1 MPTELRKCDVKNAP
15 KCLSVLAGPRQS
27 CQDEPMPPTQERD
40 YERLATIARRRRAE
54 LGLALNDVNAK
65 AGGLSNRTWQRVEK
79 GLEIRE
85 TNYVKIDGLLK
96 WAPGSCLRVLDGGDP
111 IPVSDM
117 ADADA
122 ASVQKS
128 PVPQE
133 VIDEQAL
140 ETIQLALIATAK
152 GTTAE
157 EIRRMSERA
166 VRDLRERGLI

>member
-1 MPTELRKCDVKNAP
+1 
-15 KCLSVLAGPRQS
+15 
-27 CQDEPMPPTQERD
+27 MPPTQERD
-40 YERLATIARRRRAE
+40 YERLARIARRRRAE
-54 LGLALNDVNAK
+54 LGLALNDKNAK

-85 TNYVKIDGLLK
+85 TNYVKIDGLMQ
-96 WAPGSCLRVLDGGDP
+96 WAPGSSLKVLEGGDP
-111 IPVSDM
+111 VPVADM

-128 PVPQE
+128 PMPQD
-133 VIDEQAL
+133 VVDEQVR

-157 EIRRMSERA
+157 EIRKMSERA